1 MAIKKKIY
9 SFRGGDIIDT
19 EEFHDGKYGAPGEK
33 RIKRKKAT
41 PEEIERVNK
50 RNKEKRCRQ
59 RMLTYFREGDLF
71 ATLTYKVEERP
82 PDMTSAKKDFSKFI
96 RKIRTEYK
104 KRGIELYW
112 IRNIEMGTRGAWHLK
127 DGIVA
132 YGQSSLHA
140 VACVTAKI
148 LNEDGDVKYKAY
160 PNCTIT
166 NGLSRTV
173 DNDTEDVA
181 MLDLEIAVMPDE
193 NGEGMYEAVEK
204 DLQDATAKTKWMEE
218 FSRELVELNA

>member
-1 MAIKKKIY
+1 MAGI
-9 SFRGGDIIDT
+9 T
-19 EEFHDGKYGAPGEK
+19 N
-33 RIKRKKAT
+33 
-41 PEEIERVNK
+41 V
-50 RNKEKRCRQ
+50 
-59 RMLTYFREGDLF
+59 
-71 ATLTYKVEERP
+71 
-82 PDMTSAKKDFSKFI
+82 DFSEYEITELGIRISPATKADILKCVGKLEEELTSKTVQKKCGSKVIKTRTKGTGSGALKFSAYTPQDMLVDMHGMS
-96 RKIRTEYK
+96 RKD
-104 KRGIELYW
+104 
-112 IRNIEMGTRGAWHLK
+112 LK

-173 DNDTEDVA
+173 DNDTEDVS
-181 MLDLEIAVMPDE
+181 MLELEIAVMPDE
-193 NGEGMYEAVEK
+193 HGEGMYEAVET

>member
-1 MAIKKKIY
+1 MANTLLDAK
-9 SFRGGDIIDT
+9 
-19 EEFHDGKYGAPGEK
+19 
-33 RIKRKKAT
+33 
-41 PEEIERVNK
+41 
-50 RNKEKRCRQ
+50 KEKEI
-59 RMLTYFREGDLF
+59 THV
-71 ATLTYKVEERP
+71 VELL
-82 PDMTSAKKDFSKFI
+82 KQ
-96 RKIRTEYK
+96 
-104 KRGIELYW
+104 IELPDILLIGRDANTLLMRQKEAEAMEREDKSAYTPQDMLVDMHGMS
-112 IRNIEMGTRGAWHLK
+112 RKDLK

-181 MLDLEIAVMPDE
+181 MLELEIAVMPDE
-193 NGEGMYEAVEK
+193 DGEGMYEAVES
-204 DLQDATAKTKWMEE
+204 DLQDATVKTKWMEE